1 MIGAL
6 FATVGLSESVLN
18 EELRPS
24 PHIAAYYQTWSA
36 EAGPLLDETLVN
48 LPIGLTEILLAFVR
62 PDLAYAGDLDLS
74 NTGLEVPY
82 SGSVLKASLAA
93 LKMRNPGVKIL
104 ISVGGETYTNWH
116 KFDREALK
124 RLVRDFELDGVDL
137 DFEPPSPNCQNRS
150 GRVSCESDSTLFEIV
165 TSARSALPRPYAL
178 WLTATNTGAYGE
190 GAWRAQTPTGSP
202 SYGAFVPLLRDRNY
216 SAMLDVINIMAYDAG
231 PTFRPLEAY
240 AAYRSYF
247 PGSILIGLTSPP
259 EAWGGHEYSITEA
272 VGTIKAAMERGAE
285 GAVVFAIGKPPPSH
299 PSPAT
304 PAVEDM
310 ITAVIQTVRGRHTR
324 PRRLRSHHAGPI
336 LRRFECRRRTVV
348 HGSHYRTDGHGC
360 RVVEGGLQTRG
371 EEAKAH
377 ELHAK
382 AQAGKGPTR
391 CL

>member
-1 MIGAL
+1 M
-6 FATVGLSESVLN
+6 
-18 EELRPS
+18 
-24 PHIAAYYQTWSA
+24 
-36 EAGPLLDETLVN
+36 
-48 LPIGLTEILLAFVR
+48 
-62 PDLAYAGDLDLS
+62 
-74 NTGLEVPY
+74 PY

-116 KFDREALK
+116 KFDREAIK
-124 RLVRDFELDGVDL
+124 RFVRDFELDGVDL
-137 DFEPPSPNCQNRS
+137 DFEPPSPNCQNRT

-165 TSARSALPRPYAL
+165 TSARSALPRPYVL

-190 GAWRAQTPTGSP
+190 GAWRAQPPTGSP
-202 SYGAFVPLLRDRNY
+202 SYGAFVPLLRDRSY

-259 EAWGGHEYSITEA
+259 EAWGGHEYSIAEA

-324 PRRLRSHHAGPI
+324 PRRLRSHHAGRI
-336 LRRFECRRRTVV
+336 LRRFERRRRTVV
-348 HGSHYRTDGHGC
+348 QNSHYRTDGHGC
-360 RVVEGGLQTRG
+360 RVVEGAVKGTAKVAPPGRMLADILSRWGTTRAARKRKHASFTRKHTLAAFGRQRTDSLPVRGSGSGLHSRIDD
-371 EEAKAH
+371 
-377 ELHAK
+377 
-382 AQAGKGPTR
+382 AG
-391 CL
+391 